1 MGRLFSIFMVTAIMS
16 GVVFPFEFTF
26 LQGINTKI
34 MFAVMGL
41 VLYLCKGGNFGGH
54 SFSKEILFSILFAV
68 FFSLICLFAVNYNDT
83 NDYTYVSYVV
93 SFFTWLGG
101 AYTVCYS
108 IRMLHGEATLRLV
121 VLYLTLTC
129 VSQCVLAMLIDN
141 IPAFRQLMDS
151 YIAQGQGYLQDM
163 RRLYGIGAS
172 LDPAGVRFSVVL
184 FLMAYLLCK
193 DEQILYDKKWFV
205 AMITAYFMISVLGNM
220 IARTT
225 SVGMI
230 LGLIY
235 IVYSVGIVPH
245 KKSNLFPVVL
255 SCTVVFVAL
264 IIFFYQTNPAFH
276 KNMRFAFEG
285 FFNWAETG
293 TFRTDSTDKLN
304 NVMWIWPDN
313 LKGWIIGNG
322 LFGNWVYST
331 DIGYCRFI
339 LYCGLVGF
347 SSFCMLFIYN
357 SWVFAHK
364 FHDFVLAAFFLLVLG
379 FIIWLKVSTDIFFI
393 YALFYCV
400 DWDMEMAFEKEIK
413 EEKVEHKLDIGE

>member
-1 MGRLFSIFMVTAIMS
+1 M
-16 GVVFPFEFTF
+16 
-26 LQGINTKI
+26 
-34 MFAVMGL
+34 
-41 VLYLCKGGNFGGH
+41 
-54 SFSKEILFSILFAV
+54 
-68 FFSLICLFAVNYNDT
+68 FAVNYSDS
-83 NDYTYVSYVV
+83 NDYTYVSYVF

-101 AYTVCYS
+101 AYAVS
-108 IRMLHGEATLRLV
+108 QAIKALHGEVTLRLV
-121 VLYLTLTC
+121 ILYLTLTC
-129 VSQCVLAMLIDN
+129 VSQCVLAILIDN
-141 IPAFRQLMDS
+141 IPAFRQFVDS
-151 YIAQGQGYLQDM
+151 YIAQGQVYLQDM

-172 LDPAGVRFSVVL
+172 LDPAGTRFSVVL

-193 DEQILYDKKWFV
+193 DEQILRDKKWFV
-205 AMITAYFMISVLGNM
+205 AMIAAYFTISVLGNM

-230 LGLIY
+230 LGLVY
-235 IVYSVGIVPH
+235 IVYSVGLVPH

-264 IIFFYQTNPAFH
+264 VTFFYQTNPVFH
-276 KNMRFAFEG
+276 KNLRFAFEG
-285 FFNWAETG
+285 FFNWVETG

-304 NVMWIWPDN
+304 NVMWIWPED

-322 LFGNWVYST
+322 LFGNWIYST

-357 SWVFAHK
+357 AWVFAHK
-364 FHDFVLAAFFLLVLG
+364 FRDFGLAAFFLLVLS
-379 FIIWLKVSTDIFFI
+379 FVIWMKVATDLFFI

-400 DWDMEMAFEKEIK
+400 DWDRETTFTDEMQ
-413 EEKVEHKLDIGE
+413 EEEVERELDTLA